1 MAKVAVSCVE
11 QDPPYRCHPHNL
23 VGKSCTKGVC
33 VVTVNPKDMT
43 ATISHIGIQCV
54 KKKDMAA
61 SLEVRKSSGIDPF
74 KQGFSFVNEGSF
86 SPNPSILRLCFQAYL
101 FPAGG
106 KAVALPPVVS
116 QPIRDK
122 KAHCDLAITD
132 ISDVWSPME
141 GGKKILLFTK
151 KINRADIEVHITFT
165 NSKTM
170 EHTTLKGVFNP
181 SDVHEQCGISFV
193 TPPFPDKS
201 IQKKVQVIL
210 Q

>member
-1 MAKVAVSCVE
+1 MAKVAISCVE
-11 QDPPYRCHPHNL
+11 QDAPYRCHPHNL

-33 VVTVNPKDMT
+33 VVEADPKDMT

-61 SLEVRKSSGIDPF
+61 SLEVRKTSGIDPF
-74 KQGFSFVNEGSF
+74 KQGFSFVHDGAF

-106 KAVALPPVVS
+106 KAIALPPVVS
-116 QPIRDK
+116 QTIRDK

-132 ISDVWSPME
+132 ISDAWSPLE

-151 KINRADIEVHITFT
+151 KINRADIEVHITF
-165 NSKTM
+165 NHYSKSM
-170 EHTTLKGVFNP
+170 LPITLKGIFNP
-181 SDVHEQCGISFV
+181 SDVHEQCGISFI
-193 TPPFPDKS
+193 TPPFPDKR
-201 IQKKVQVIL
+201 IQKKVQVS
-210 Q
+210 